1 MDANAIIAFH
11 PILVTGAT
19 KMAAELN
26 TVICNP
32 GCLLE
37 WTCQLLIYVS
47 SQALTLSCPPKSEFC
62 RVGPQDLY
70 TVS

>member
-1 MDANAIIAFH
+1 MDANVIIAFH
-11 PILVTGAT
+11 PILVAGAT

-32 GCLLE
+32 GC
-37 WTCQLLIYVS
+37 LLIYVS